1 MFRLGKVL
9 VHVRA
14 TLTLVPCALSAVVD
28 PMEDI
33 EPYIEVS
40 EASDMKIRYV
50 IDTHV
55 HADHISGGSR
65 LAEAP
70 CRVHSTLER

>member
-40 EASDMKIRYV
+40 EASDIEDPVR
-50 IDTHV
+50 D
-55 HADHISGGSR
+55 
-65 LAEAP
+65 
-70 CRVHSTLER
+70 